1 MKANPG
7 ILVAHPTGN
16 QNVRNVLR
24 ALQSANCLNAF
35 VTGLAF
41 ADEGQASIAWLKRA
55 VEARIYSLPKEKLKT
70 VPTREILRIFASR
83 IALRNRMFD
92 KVFTS
97 DAVYRSVDFAASRAL
112 QRDANRID
120 AIYAY
125 EDCAA
130 QGFQM
135 AHKLGIQCI
144 YDLPIAYWETAQ
156 KLYQEE
162 SERWPDWVPTMPG
175 LRDQKEKLDRKS
187 VELELADVVIC
198 PSEFVANSIA
208 SSAIARRMQKKT
220 VVIPFGSPSEAV
232 SVADR
237 PSRGP
242 LNVLFVGSM
251 TQRKGL
257 ADLFQAVRILG
268 RSDVRL
274 TVMGAPISALNFYRE
289 RLPSLI
295 HEPPRS
301 HREVLALMDK
311 TDVLVLPSIV
321 EGRALVVQEA
331 MSRGLPVIV
340 TPNTGASDLVREGV
354 NGFII
359 PIRSPEMIADRLAW
373 MADHRDLVL
382 EMGRHSRES
391 SDKAS
396 WAEYREGVETLVNS
410 LVLVDRKMRNGQSP
424 TPSAGSG
431 KVR

>member
-1 MKANPG
+1 
-7 ILVAHPTGN
+7 
-16 QNVRNVLR
+16 
-24 ALQSANCLNAF
+24 
-35 VTGLAF
+35 
-41 ADEGQASIAWLKRA
+41 
-55 VEARIYSLPKEKLKT
+55 
-70 VPTREILRIFASR
+70 
-83 IALRNRMFD
+83 MFD
-92 KVFTS
+92 KLFTS

-175 LRDQKEKLDRKS
+175 LRDQQEKFDRKS

-340 TPNTGASDLVREGV
+340 TPNTGVSDLVRDNV
-354 NGFII
+354 DGFVI

-373 MADHRDLVL
+373 MADHRDLL
-382 EMGRHSRES
+382 ADMGCRSRES
-391 SDKAS
+391 ARKNS
-396 WAEYREGVETLVNS
+396 WTEYRHGIE
-410 LVLVDRKMRNGQSP
+410 VLVKSIACPSGQTITGESPMSSSDRQEN
-424 TPSAGSG
+424 
-431 KVR
+431 